1 MLIPRQIEYW
11 VWLGKHLNL
20 GIVGYCTRWR
30 FIRIWSTARQLGL
43 HCPHYRKDKNL
54 LVQVQHLSTR
64 LITDLRN
71 LSYNERLPS
80 LRLWTSEEGRNR
92 ADLSEAFKMKSWLLS
107 SISLN
112 TYFDLNVDNPTRGHS
127 WKIAKISQLDISKY
141 FFSERVV
148 QRWNQLS
155 QENDQAT

>member
-1 MLIPRQIEYW
+1 
-11 VWLGKHLNL
+11 
-20 GIVGYCTRWR
+20 
-30 FIRIWSTARQLGL
+30 
-43 HCPHYRKDKNL
+43 
-54 LVQVQHLSTR
+54 
-64 LITDLRN
+64 
-71 LSYNERLPS
+71 
-80 LRLWTSEEGRNR
+80 LWTSEEGRNR
-92 ADLSEAFKMKSWLLS
+92 ADLLQAFKMKSWLLS

-112 TYFDLNVDNPTRGHS
+112 MYFDLNVDNPTRGHS